1 MRNNPS
7 DNQSNVATKMPLPS
21 AHEMS
26 ITRRLFHSDKRS
38 SGHFAHASVRK
49 RPVRYCLKSFRLRNN
64 PGALHIY
71 IPPSFSPDTKM
82 SDTHV
87 YTLFFNP
94 LIRRKKLANWPNS
107 LANRTLAKRLVR
119 ELIFNRNFSFGW
131 CCTRL
136 RLVFL
141 SRNGATKPQD
151 KLQEQL
157 ACP

>member
-1 MRNNPS
+1 MVERRKRGS
-7 DNQSNVATKMPLPS
+7 LDFVATMCLNENQCATIQAIINQTWQQKCPCLQ
-21 AHEMS
+21 HEMS
-26 ITRRLFHSDKRS
+26 ISRKLFHSDKRS

-94 LIRRKKLANWPNS
+94 LIRLKKLAN
-107 LANRTLAKRLVR
+107 
-119 ELIFNRNFSFGW
+119 
-131 CCTRL
+131 
-136 RLVFL
+136 
-141 SRNGATKPQD
+141 
-151 KLQEQL
+151 
-157 ACP
+157 